1 MYITADQEVFTPPT
15 VKMQR
20 HVHISKPMVLL
31 HLSQEQREDAVVPR
45 RWVLDTGAMNHMTG
59 TRNIFAELDTA
70 VTGSVRFGDGSVVAI
85 EGKGTVLFTCKSGE
99 HRRLEGVYYI
109 PRLTTNI
116 VSLGQMDEDGYAIN
130 IEGGV
135 LRLHDPQHQL
145 LAKVQRSPNRLYLLD
160 MTIAAPVCFTALI
173 SDVVW
178 RWHERYGHLNFQAL
192 RKLGQRS
199 LRPRLTTNARRERLF
214 LAVHRR
220 HEPLYVAHPPAF
232 QGGCTGSDHDI
243 PSQGRTGKREEAEG
257 ASNR

>member
-1 MYITADQEVFTPPT
+1 VGHWAKDCRGKKKAIAHVAQAEENDHDHALMYITADQEVFMLPA

-20 HVHISKPMVLL
+20 HVHISEPKVLL

-45 RWVLDTGAMNHMTG
+45 RWVLDTGATNHMTG

-85 EGKGTVLFTCKSGE
+85 EGKGTILFACKSEE
-99 HRRLEGVYYI
+99 HRQLEGVYYI

-160 MTIAAPVCFTALI
+160 MTITAPVCFTARI
-173 SDVVW
+173 SDVAW
-178 RWHERYGHLNFQAL
+178 RWHERYGHLNF
-192 RKLGQRS
+192 
-199 LRPRLTTNARRERLF
+199 
-214 LAVHRR
+214 
-220 HEPLYVAHPPAF
+220 
-232 QGGCTGSDHDI
+232 
-243 PSQGRTGKREEAEG
+243 
-257 ASNR
+257 